1 MFRGD
6 VALNLD
12 AKGRLAVPA
21 RYRALIGEGGGGTL
35 VVTVSL
41 TDRCLSVYPFTE
53 WQRIEEE
60 IQRLPTFDR
69 QAQAIRHLLIGRAC
83 EVDMDSHGRILVP
96 PQLRDWAKLDKRVQ
110 MVGQVMKFELWDEA
124 AWLQRIDEL
133 HGPAGELMAQPSE
146 ALRALVL

>member
-6 VALNLD
+6 FALNLD

-21 RYRALIGEGGGGTL
+21 RYRSLIGEKGGGAL

-41 TDRCLSVYPFTE
+41 TDRCLSVYPFAE
-53 WQRIEEE
+53 WRRIEEE
-60 IQRLPTFDR
+60 IQQLPTFDR

-83 EVDMDSHGRILVP
+83 EVEMDSHGRILVP
-96 PQLRDWAKLDKRVQ
+96 PQLREWAGLDKRVQ

-124 AWLQRIDEL
+124 AWRKRIDEL
-133 HGPAGELMAQPSE
+133 HGPAGELMSEPSE